1 MTQEAEK
8 MAKGVSIILYAPE
21 NKETQQKLECRLAG
35 VYAENIIA
43 ALNKLNCAPE
53 QKQGVLR
60 SVMEAISAS
69 EQKEL

>member
-1 MTQEAEK
+1 

-21 NKETQQKLECRLAG
+21 NKETQQKLERQLAG

-60 SVMEAISAS
+60 SVMDAISTN
-69 EQKEL
+69 EREKKES